1 MSCCM
6 ALNGQGHTGRHQGWK
21 IRQAQ
26 GMEVVSR
33 AIRNSSRP
41 GQGRQDWGRGQDRQ
55 CSGLIRQET
64 AWDRHRQ
71 GKAPQSTG
79 QDRAGQGREGQ
90 GGAGKGRAAARAQT
104 SRGLGPPINL
114 SLLARVHEPLPCVCT
129 PPDAHLAVWPQ
140 GCSRVCNGFVR
151 HQVPEGALRPMLHI
165 LNQLLELPHCK
176 NQSIN
181 QSIHQSIH
189 QSIFINHSIT
199 MQTLGTPDARL
210 AMQAEYK
217 SRCMQYPKQDCHCC
231 CSEQRIVCV

>member
-1 MSCCM
+1 MFRPYQ
-6 ALNGQGHTGRHQGWK
+6 AGNGLGQTQA
-21 IRQAQ
+21 RQ
-26 GMEVVSR
+26 
-33 AIRNSSRP
+33 SSTEHRTR
-41 GQGRQDWGRGQDRQ
+41 QGRARKG
-55 CSGLIRQET
+55 
-64 AWDRHRQ
+64 
-71 GKAPQSTG
+71 
-79 QDRAGQGREGQ
+79 RAGRGREGQ
-90 GGAGKGRAAARAQT
+90 GSSKGTNQQGT
-104 SRGLGPPINL
+104 WPPINL
-114 SLLARVHEPLPCVCT
+114 SLLARVHEPLPHVCT

-140 GCSRVCNGFVR
+140 GCSRVCNGFIR

-165 LNQLLELPHCK
+165 LNQLLELSHYK

-217 SRCMQYPKQDCHCC
+217 SCCMQYPKQDCHCC